1 AAAVA
6 LDHNRQITGSRQ
18 ISIGSMEHWSAYAAE
33 LMAIYYAMGLVFQ
46 LAQKKHATTTNQ
58 GPATILS
65 DSQRIIKAIHQSAA
79 ERKARGIP
87 LRLQWVPGHCGDP
100 GNETA
105 DRLAKEAMA
114 SAIAEKAFIRNK
126 IKKEW
131 EQEWKTS
138 KNGGHLRRMDG
149 PLPAYRICR
158 LYGSLTRNRAYLLA
172 FEGHKLSIR
181 QDEAVPGIML
191 VTIKVHLS

>member
-1 AAAVA
+1 MMKSWAGMEA
-6 LDHNRQITGSRQ
+6 LINDHHSQNLDLLLIQEPPTT
-18 ISIGSMEHWSAYAAE
+18 AYAS
-33 LMAIYYAMGLVFQ
+33 
-46 LAQKKHATTTNQ
+46 
-58 GPATILS
+58 TIW
-65 DSQRIIKAIHQSAA
+65 HN
-79 ERKARGIP
+79 P
-87 LRLQWVPGHCGDP
+87 LRDKLHLRLLETRTVWPRKPWVQKRTPFP
-100 GNETA
+100 
-105 DRLAKEAMA
+105 A